1 MDLDRIWRFELAR
14 GFSRNPAQGAC
25 LLTAVSWLVYGQR
38 TDRPSCVCPILA
50 GVGRHVN
57 DILNKRD
64 RQRLKSFIWRLAES
78 RDASAVER
86 RACILVDQ
94 VMLGILNGLPIQ
106 ERVAAHFVWLRAVV
120 LIGLG
125 AYRQAVVRV
134 IFCFERHYNQADAS
148 RRAQLVD
155 GVCKAFDTALSAGK
169 QGEMDPQHATAAMD
183 EYRTRCRPEPVL
195 V

>member
-1 MDLDRIWRFELAR
+1 MDLDRIWRFELVR
-14 GFSRNPAQGAC
+14 GFSRNPTRGAC

-86 RACILVDQ
+86 RVCILVDQ
-94 VMLGILNGLPIQ
+94 VMLGILNGLPIH

-120 LIGLG
+120 LIALG
-125 AYRQAVVRV
+125 AYRQAAVRI
-134 IFCFERHYNQADAS
+134 IFLFRKALQSGQRQSSCPTRRWCVQGFRHGSQRREARRDGSAARNCSDGRISDSMQA
-148 RRAQLVD
+148 
-155 GVCKAFDTALSAGK
+155 
-169 QGEMDPQHATAAMD
+169 
-183 EYRTRCRPEPVL
+183 
-195 V
+195 